1 MHDYIVFA
9 RLYAGMS
16 AQSVCRGTSMEP
28 VYADKERIT
37 IYPFTEDRPEP
48 VIGDVVHFWDG
59 RGFNRH
65 QVADI
70 FTSLDETVWY
80 RLVTGDG
87 WHDQFVSREN
97 IWGYVVPKK
106 MLDAGIEPKD
116 IYDGPRGE

>member
-1 MHDYIVFA
+1 MHEYIRFHH
-9 RLYAGMS
+9 LMS
-16 AQSVCRGTSMEP
+16 GKPVITRATGPSMEP

-37 IYPFTEDRPEP
+37 IYPFTEQRPNP

-70 FTSLDETVWY
+70 FVGRDGQTWI

-87 WHDQFVSREN
+87 WHDQFVRRPH
-97 IWGYVVPKK
+97 IIGYVIPDR
-106 MLDAGIEPKD
+106 MAAAGTEPRD
-116 IYDGPRGE
+116 EYADGP